1 MSKSTFY
8 FVLLVMILVDVVQSR
23 YQKKLL
29 DEQAR
34 LAASRKLRSIPFRGF
49 IFRQGMTSPREKVDI
64 PTQILLAC
72 LFLRSLFRFP

>member
-34 LAASRKLRSIPFRGF
+34 LAAS
-49 IFRQGMTSPREKVDI
+49 QE
-64 PTQILLAC
+64 A
-72 LFLRSLFRFP
+72 